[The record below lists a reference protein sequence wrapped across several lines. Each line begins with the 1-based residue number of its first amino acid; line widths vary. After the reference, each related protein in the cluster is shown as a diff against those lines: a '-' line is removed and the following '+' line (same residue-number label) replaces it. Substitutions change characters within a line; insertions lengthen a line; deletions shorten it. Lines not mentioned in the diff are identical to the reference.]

1 MGHLW
6 QDRYRSVVVERDNY
20 LLECGRYIG
29 RNPLRAGIVKDPR
42 EYPWSSYRVYGY
54 GKGDGL
60 TDRYDLYEGMGKDSS
75 QRQRAYREYV
85 CSNRDKEEQEIRE
98 KMAKGAIG
106 VAEFQEQMDKKAIEI
121 KRPRRGRPR
130 K

>member
-1 MGHLW
+1 MG
-6 QDRYRSVVVERDNY
+6 
-20 LLECGRYIG
+20 
-29 RNPLRAGIVKDPR
+29 
-42 EYPWSSYRVYGY
+42 
-54 GKGDGL
+54 
-60 TDRYDLYEGMGKDSS
+60 EGPS

-106 VAEFQEQMDKKAIEI
+106 AVGFQEQMDKKAIEI

>member
-1 MGHLW
+1 M
-6 QDRYRSVVVERDNY
+6 
-20 LLECGRYIG
+20 
-29 RNPLRAGIVKDPR
+29 
-42 EYPWSSYRVYGY
+42 
-54 GKGDGL
+54 GKGP
-60 TDRYDLYEGMGKDSS
+60 S

-85 CSNRDKEEQEIRE
+85 WSNRDKEEQEIRE